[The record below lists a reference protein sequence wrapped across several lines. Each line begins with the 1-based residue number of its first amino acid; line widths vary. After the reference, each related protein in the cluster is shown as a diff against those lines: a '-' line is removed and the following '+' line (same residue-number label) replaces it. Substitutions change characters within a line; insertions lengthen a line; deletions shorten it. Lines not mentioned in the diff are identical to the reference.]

1 MIKDSRIDGG
11 KPFDWGLASEAYSK
25 YRDIYPEEF
34 YQKIISLGL
43 CTEGQNVLD
52 VGTGTGVLPRNL
64 CRFGAK
70 FTGSDIS
77 PQQIE
82 QAKLL
87 SNGKDID
94 YITASA
100 EDTADMCGGKKFDVI
115 TACQCFWY
123 FKHDVFA
130 EKAHSMLNDGGKLAF
145 LCMEWLPF
153 DDEIAGKS
161 EELILKFNPS
171 WSGCGETRHQIAIDE
186 AYKKYFKITDSI
198 VFDADVPF
206 TRESW
211 NGRMIACRGIG
222 ASLEQSEIER
232 FSAEHMEMLSHYP
245 ESFTIKHYC
254 AIAVME
260 KI

>member
-34 YQKIISLGL
+34 YQKIISLDL

-82 QAKLL
+82 
-87 SNGKDID
+87 
-94 YITASA
+94 
-100 EDTADMCGGKKFDVI
+100 
-115 TACQCFWY
+115 
-123 FKHDVFA
+123 
-130 EKAHSMLNDGGKLAF
+130 
-145 LCMEWLPF
+145 
-153 DDEIAGKS
+153 
-161 EELILKFNPS
+161 
-171 WSGCGETRHQIAIDE
+171 
-186 AYKKYFKITDSI
+186 
-198 VFDADVPF
+198 
-206 TRESW
+206 
-211 NGRMIACRGIG
+211 
-222 ASLEQSEIER
+222 R